1 MQLAQLETCLT
12 IFQFVLDQSFVF
24 VLKLS
29 TLRRFWSHNVFIHA
43 VKTGLILTSA
53 EFCSHSTFKS
63 LEFTYLGSTQCL
75 RALIS
80 ALHRSRA
87 PLSVEYA
94 YFVLLF

>member
-53 EFCSHSTFKS
+53 EFCSCTTFKS
-63 LEFTYLGSTQCL
+63 LEFTYLGSI
-75 RALIS
+75 AL
-80 ALHRSRA
+80 
-87 PLSVEYA
+87 LSYNTFNVKCKIYNKRIQIQ
-94 YFVLLF
+94 

>member
-53 EFCSHSTFKS
+53 EFCSGTTFKS
-63 LEFTYLGSTQCL
+63 LESMYTYLGSIALLSHNTFDVKCKIYYKRIQTQ
-75 RALIS
+75 
-80 ALHRSRA
+80 
-87 PLSVEYA
+87 
-94 YFVLLF
+94 

>member
-63 LEFTYLGSTQCL
+63 LEFTYLGSIALLSHNTFNVKCKIYNKRIQTQ
-75 RALIS
+75 
-80 ALHRSRA
+80 
-87 PLSVEYA
+87 
-94 YFVLLF
+94 

>member
-43 VKTGLILTSA
+43 VKTGLILTSG
-53 EFCSHSTFKS
+53 SGTFKS
-63 LEFTYLGSTQCL
+63 LEFTSLGSIALLSHNTFNVKCKIYNKRIQTQ
-75 RALIS
+75 
-80 ALHRSRA
+80 
-87 PLSVEYA
+87 
-94 YFVLLF
+94 

>member
-53 EFCSHSTFKS
+53 EFCSYSTFKS
-63 LEFTYLGSTQCL
+63 LEFTYLGSIALLSHNTFNVKCKIYNKRIQTQ
-75 RALIS
+75 
-80 ALHRSRA
+80 
-87 PLSVEYA
+87 
-94 YFVLLF
+94 